1 MTTIPPNLPAPS
13 PSYEA
18 DTLSTLNELTP
29 LERCVASV
37 LAIHYVPMGKREL
50 AGAVK
55 FIAISQGSRSK
66 LEMSG
71 LSASSQVQR
80 VTESLK
86 TLESLGIVVEHS
98 SMWMCAGSAHPVI
111 CAALRAASESFALV
125 RAAVKA
131 TKPSAQFNSLPI
143 FKEGMSRWEALISNT
158 FFEKQRKGELRHLGS
173 TNKFLEEIFSTGHLA
188 RRWYGSSIEQHF
200 DVVPSYVVN
209 SLFEVIIDETAREKS
224 PIGPW
229 VALMERFLR
238 LRKATFSIDERCHAG
253 LCFLKAG
260 YPHLSAEVIG
270 DVDEKELT
278 ELPRFPAFSDLI
290 RCQLPATIHFLR
302 GDYENAI
309 RLFDIAYKL
318 QKEVIGAKYFNVD
331 VFGLLHL
338 IALFRENTAKS
349 LKQLHRLVTFGIE
362 ERVLVD
368 TLYALGRHAEA
379 IPSIRKLPPLP
390 THRMPSRERSSE
402 SLILRW
408 CAALPLFLEAGE
420 QRHEHLIE
428 QLALLY
434 HDAIRQENLMIA
446 DLSARGLLDLGYKGK
461 GGSISESGYLEQ
473 HGFCYPLNT
482 GKIPA
487 IWEAQFQQLTALGSA
502 ASRKRR
508 NVNRRVAW
516 VITQDHYGE
525 QWIVPHDQRRA
536 NTDSGVWVIGEPF
549 ERGIPSDL
557 LSEHDRRALSSAG
570 SYNQTIIAEIGA
582 INLIGHPHVYLRSSK
597 GYLPTTLHRSSPR
610 LTITRSKPG
619 RFLLSLYPP
628 VQRELG
634 NSRSL
639 LDFSTPSR
647 IGVCEVTPSLDK
659 IAAILGPKGIEIP
672 EEGQSQ
678 LEEIIKNLSPLIP
691 IEHDIAACAEPSSS
705 ATQPTIPLVAQ
716 LYPLEP
722 TGIGL
727 RFISRPDSVYGL
739 EYLPGEG
746 PPFINRHE
754 EGVLTTIRR
763 SLTDETE
770 QVNRII
776 AHCDAATEQTLSDA
790 NSLEAE
796 TDKQSPCIR
805 GELPYSWTVSDPQ
818 KSLHILAA
826 LADISHECS
835 MEWPIG
841 QSVKFLGSITPRDFS
856 VVVRQ
861 KGELFEVTGS
871 VRINEA
877 LVEGFRELVSRV
889 DGSNAPFI
897 KVDDKTFISIS
908 SQLKAQL
915 RRLKSLNASL
925 DNGEISLHSLTSEAL
940 EEFLSAQPD
949 VDIDAAW
956 NTHVSKMTELRAVE
970 PSLPAGINAT
980 LRPYQEMGVRWLLRM
995 STMGAGCCLADDMGL
1010 GKTLQA
1016 LAAMLHRA
1024 EEGPSLIVAP
1034 TSVCPNWI
1042 AEAGRFAPQLKT
1054 SVLPSSM
1061 ESRKSHIAALGPNDV
1076 LIISYGLLQRG
1087 EVTNLLA
1094 ERHWA
1099 QVILDEAQAIKN
1111 SATARTR
1118 SIREI
1123 PASWR
1128 LALSGT
1134 PIENRL
1140 EELWSIFHF
1149 LNPGLLGTTRW
1160 FQKRFLE
1167 PIEKNDDTDAAESL
1181 RAITSPFILRRLKNE
1196 VLTDLPPKETI
1207 TIHVELYE
1215 PEAALYE
1222 ALRREITSDLE
1233 KLVDQPQIT
1242 KQNRLHVFAAM
1253 TRLRR
1258 LACNAA
1264 LGTPPQQLPSAKLA
1278 ACMEIIDEL
1287 RANGHRALVFS
1298 QFVGHLEIVKE
1309 ALTKRDI
1316 PHLYLDGSTPAASR
1330 AERVAS
1336 FQGGVGDIFL
1346 ISLKAGGVG
1355 LNLTAADYVIHLDPW
1370 WNPAVLDQ
1378 ATDRAHRIGQ
1388 QKPVTVYQLV
1398 SQGTIEEKIIE
1409 RHERKRALADSIL
1422 DGTDTSAQF
1431 NISELLDMIAEG
1443 NVLAGRG
1450 GDEAAMNGTES
1461 AEDYDETGSD
1471 QEGFAAL

>member
-1 MTTIPPNLPAPS
+1 MITDPS
-13 PSYEA
+13 TPVHPHPSEPL
-18 DTLSTLNELTP
+18 TLSTLESLSP
-29 LERCVASV
+29 HERCVAWIM
-37 LAIHYVPMGKREL
+37 AIHYLPIGKREL
-50 AGAVK
+50 AGAVS
-55 FIAISQGSRSK
+55 FFARSPEFRVK
-66 LEMSG
+66 LKVTG
-71 LSASSQVQR
+71 LPVAAQIKQV
-80 VTESLK
+80 
-86 TLESLGIVVEHS
+86 LESIETLSKLGIVVQES
-98 SMWMCAGSAHPVI
+98 TMWMCSWSAHPII
-111 CAALRAASESFALV
+111 CAELRASPEILARV
-125 RAAVKA
+125 RAAVK
-131 TKPSAQFNSLPI
+131 TTTPSSQFQSMYVLE
-143 FKEGMSRWEALISNT
+143 EGLRRWESLLDNT
-158 FFEKQRKGELRHLGS
+158 FVAGQQKGEWLKLSSHNRLI
-173 TNKFLEEIFSTGHLA
+173 ERIFSTGQLTQ
-188 RRWYGSSIEQHF
+188 RWYGTAIEENFATLPSGTVISIL
-200 DVVPSYVVN
+200 DN
-209 SLFEVIIDETAREKS
+209 IIRHAIREKV
-224 PIGPW
+224 PMRCW
-229 VALMERFLR
+229 VELLERFIR
-238 LRKATFSIDERCHAG
+238 THKNFSQTERSIAAW
-253 LCFLKAG
+253 CFLVAG
-260 YPHLSAEVIG
+260 YPHLIDEAIG
-270 DVDEKELT
+270 GLDEKALGEVPEYPSRLDL
-278 ELPRFPAFSDLI
+278 LPFEVL
-290 RCQLPATIHFLR
+290 ATLYFFY
-302 GDYENAI
+302 GNYENAA
-309 RLFDIAYKL
+309 RLFEIP
-318 QKEVIGAKYFNVD
+318 QKKSRVVFGPKHFSVD
-331 VFGLLHL
+331 EFGLLHL
-338 IALFRENTAKS
+338 LSLFRHNTPKS
-349 LKQLHRLVTFGIE
+349 LKTLHRLVGYG
-362 ERVLVD
+362 LQGSLLGD

-379 IPSIRKLPPLP
+379 LPSIRSLNPLINAGMSSKGE
-390 THRMPSRERSSE
+390 RPS
-402 SLILRW
+402 SLLLRW
-408 CAALPLFLEAGE
+408 CEALPLFLEARE
-420 QRHEHLIE
+420 PKHESLIPE
-428 QLALLY
+428 LVQLY
-434 HDAIRQENLMIA
+434 HDAIYRENPLIA
-446 DLSARGLLDLGYKGK
+446 DWSARSLADLGYQDKDGTIK
-461 GGSISESGYLEQ
+461 ELGYLGR
-473 HGFCYPLNT
+473 HGFCYPLDT
-482 GKIPA
+482 GTIPA
-487 IWEAQFQQLTALGSA
+487 IWEAQCKQLAALSSGT
-502 ASRKRR
+502 SRKRR
-508 NVNRRVAW
+508 NANRRVAW
-516 VITQDHYGE
+516 VIFENLYSE
-525 QWIVPHDQRRA
+525 QMIVPFEQRLSDT
-536 NTDSGVWVIGEPF
+536 NEWQICEPF
-549 ERGIPSDL
+549 ERGIPPEL
-557 LSEHDRRALSSAG
+557 LSEHDRRALVSAG
-570 SYNQTIIAEIGA
+570 MYNQTILAGTGA
-582 INLIGHPHVYLRSSK
+582 ANLIGHPHLYLKTTK
-597 GYLPTTLHRSSPR
+597 GYIPTTLHRSSPR
-610 LTITRSKPG
+610 LFISRSKQEG
-619 RFLLSLYPP
+619 FLVLLYPSVP
-628 VQRELG
+628 SDFQNR
-634 NSRSL
+634 NYI

-647 IGVCEVTPSLDK
+647 IGVCETLPSLEK
-659 IAAILGPKGIEIP
+659 IASIVGPKGIDIP
-672 EEGQSQ
+672 EEGRFH
-678 LEEIIKNLSPLIP
+678 LEHIIKTLSPLIP
-691 IEHDIAACAEPSSS
+691 IEHDISSCAEPSSS
-705 ATQPTIPLVAQ
+705 LIHPNIPLVAQ

-727 RFISRPDSVYGL
+727 RFISRPDTVYGL
-739 EYLPGEG
+739 EYIPGEG
-746 PPFINRHE
+746 PPFINWHE
-754 EGVLTTIRR
+754 EGKPTTLRR
-763 SLTDETE
+763 SLADETE

-776 AHCDAATEQTLSDA
+776 AHCDAATEGALSA
-790 NSLEAE
+790 V
-796 TDKQSPCIR
+796 DKLGPEIGDPDLCIR
-805 GELPYSWTVSDPQ
+805 DERPYSWSVLDPQ
-818 KSLHILAA
+818 KALQVLAA
-826 LADISHECS
+826 LAAIPHECS
-835 MEWPIG
+835 MEWPVG
-841 QSVKFLGSITPRDFS
+841 QSIKLLGSITPRDFS
-856 VVVRQ
+856 VVVRK

-925 DNGEISLHSLTSEAL
+925 DNGEISLHSLTSDAL
-940 EEFLSAQPD
+940 EEFLSAQPT

-956 NTHVSKMTELRAVE
+956 KKHVSKMTELRAIE
-970 PSLPAGINAT
+970 PALPAGITAT

-1024 EEGPSLIVAP
+1024 EDGPSLIVAP
-1034 TSVCPNWI
+1034 TSVCSNWI

-1054 SVLPSSM
+1054 SVLPSST

-1167 PIEKNDDTDAAESL
+1167 PIEKHNNTDAAESL

-1222 ALRREITSDLE
+1222 ALRREIASDLE
-1233 KLVDQPQIT
+1233 KMVDQTQLT
-1242 KQNRLHVFAAM
+1242 KENRLHVFAAM

-1264 LGTPPQQLPSAKLA
+1264 LGTPPKQLPSAKLA

-1309 ALTKRDI
+1309 ALAKRDI

-1336 FQGGVGDIFL
+1336 FQSGVGDIFL

-1409 RHERKRALADSIL
+1409 RHDKKRALADSIL
-1422 DGTDTSAQF
+1422 DGADTSAQF

-1443 NVLAGRG
+1443 NVIAGRG
-1450 GDEAAMNGTES
+1450 VVEAAMNGTES
-1461 AEDYDETGSD
+1461 AEDYDETVSG